1 MKRLPICIVLQ
12 ALLLALCQVSY
23 AQKIIYVND
32 NATANDKFTSAT
44 GNDSNSGTSAGSP
57 FATLTRAMTE
67 ASSGDR
73 ILLDAGTYLAPALT
87 VKSGVKIIGTTGDNS
102 IVTVQSGPLSLQG
115 NTELW
120 NLKIQRVLPPS
131 GTAPSISVALAAGAN
146 NVLIENCYF
155 FKNRTAIYL
164 EPGSTDITIK
174 RNRFN
179 DNRTGIIFPGSA
191 GVTSLSKIYIVD
203 NELTNNRS
211 YGFILTDNS
220 NSPIEAYLIGN
231 NITGNLAGGL
241 ENDNTNGGTKLVL
254 RNNWFGSASPTIF
267 NGNTNGG
274 FNVTDHD
281 NPAPPVL
288 EANNT
293 LPGVSYPNQISG
305 TNTGAIDNST
315 VIYADQVQTR
325 PGTVN
330 FVSSNNTNISGHGTF
345 NYFPSIADA
354 ISASNIDAIVFL
366 PNGVYSDNVLL
377 NKKLTLTG
385 ESRDGAIIRGTY
397 DYGIQG
403 TVITI
408 SAADAKIEKLTFT
421 RDYGKSDAVWK
432 AGKRDTGI
440 SINAGNVTIDQITV
454 RDQRSAIYAHTQQG
468 FKVTNSLVE
477 KNRTGISLGSDI
489 SNSIITNNIIRD
501 NFTHGIIFNH
511 GFGTGIIANNVKVRY
526 NAFSGN
532 WYTDIYAHGTG
543 ATSVYATADLSCN
556 TYNNNAAETKAL
568 PAGEPG
574 YADQTPAQFGGSAPA
589 FFASF
594 AGDKIADVTTAP
606 WLINIPAP
614 GPSATSFVPT
624 NSPLNV
630 DAITGSFTAANNNYR
645 ILANAIG
652 CVQEN
657 QTITLNGNFDWS
669 ETNAVTEWAK
679 GTNAKAG
686 DGVGT
691 VTGTGDD
698 YSITPPLA
706 VNGVTITSG
715 AGATTIQGGGDLAA
729 TSLETFLFLNAKA
742 GSSYKNWTIS
752 NLIIKGFDVSII
764 GDINGGPADVND
776 NLKITGNEIHIPVD
790 LNTTAAPQDN
800 FQNLGIHY
808 AHGKNIEISSNKFFI
823 DGTGVSDDAG
833 TKYSTSNAIQSATS
847 GGPVYDGLKIIN
859 NEFTVTGTPN
869 AAPAVIHGIWE
880 NGDNEDAEITVSG
893 NKFTNDT
900 PGNTADKNRQ
910 TAIWV
915 TSRSG
920 ASKNVTFQNNEITG
934 YSEGISWLGGVYS
947 LYDAPVYNAGA
958 NPVRI
963 LNNIFAATGKG
974 VVVRKAAASTNTGSP
989 AKINSNSF
997 TGSLTFDIV
1006 NEGSGATEASCNWF
1020 DGGDMLSSTGG
1031 GSITAT
1037 PKLTNG
1043 TDDQPGTVGFQ
1054 TSAPCEFNVKN
1065 VRTSETFATIQAAVD
1080 DSDTQEGDEIAIA
1093 NGTYNERVTL
1103 SKSLK
1108 LSGESK
1114 AGVLID
1120 GTGLP
1125 GTGSG
1130 IVINAGKTGV
1140 TIQNLSIK
1148 NFTGANGNSNAG
1160 IYAIGGNNNLNVL
1173 HVVSSNNISASG
1185 FYANGPVENVTIDD
1199 LTAENNAAGAR
1210 GIVIWNGFK
1219 KDITIKNSTVKGN
1232 NCCGIELQDG
1242 SASGVII
1249 KDNVIEG
1256 MDSSIGL
1263 VGLTSGAGPN
1273 IIEGNTIEVNG
1284 RFGIEIK
1291 NPNGTGSTDDTQD
1304 GSIIVRNNTVTMGT
1318 LPGGEMRDLAGI
1330 AVYRRGVIESNG
1342 NVDVPTGVVVT
1353 GNTVTGFTQ
1362 PSTSEG
1368 FGIVVEGTN
1377 HKVINNPVSGNE
1389 VDVQRQSGHL
1399 PYTAYATTD
1408 GDQSNLNDQFFGRGN
1423 APYSCGIEVSGNT
1436 GNPVRDVF
1444 YNAVAGFVIN
1454 INTGTTFCS
1463 INAAVASTKTLDS
1476 HVLKVGE
1483 GIFDEQVIVN
1493 KSVTIQS
1500 ATATRPQINFT
1511 GTPSGKPTIFD
1522 ISADNVV
1529 VDNLNFKVDMAK
1541 LKSAIVATGAGIDKI
1556 TVTNNLIEAYG
1567 TAMAGA
1573 YGDRNAVSVNYGG
1586 PANYRVATGGVN
1598 EIIYRHNK
1606 VTGVGAD
1613 GFRAGI
1619 ATDEAAGTF
1628 TNNDLLTISHDI
1640 IVRFASNGAVTI
1652 TDNQFK
1658 GGGVE
1663 IPEMNASA
1671 TGLTISNN
1679 SFEGVAANASGT
1691 GVIRLKNNYNDKPI
1705 TVSGNTLNG
1714 YQWGISLENAQN
1726 VTIDNNT
1733 FNPLAGSA
1741 IFRHVTVNTK
1751 EFSSS
1756 SGFYAPK
1763 VSATLTN
1770 NKFNGSGAAG
1780 GTGLAFYNHD
1790 NDSPVFGAFLIG
1802 TAGNENEFAG
1812 TLANFITMDAQT
1824 GNTAA
1829 PITVMAPWSGNVD
1842 ASNNKFDAGS
1852 GLESASGMS
1861 LASLYKVED
1870 KIIHK
1875 IDDSVLGFTTVKSG
1889 NTYVTP
1895 LSFTPATLTPKIQRG
1910 VDAAQTGWNVNVQAG
1925 TYAEAVTVNKAVKLL
1940 GANVGVNP
1948 NTGSRNAETIVVP
1961 ATNNSSDG
1969 IMLSVDGALTGVEI
1983 DGFTIDGDNAGISGG
1998 AAMGPADVNAA
2009 EGIAATGGVT
2019 GMLVKNNII
2028 KNLNYAGI
2036 DIYNDSNGGA
2046 ATSGNVVSDNKFTN
2060 LLPAQY
2066 GIGVLL
2072 YNNGYASVTNNVM
2085 TAVRIGV
2092 QTGNFSQADP
2102 GNSRA
2107 IESNTIEARRKGIWH
2122 NLTYQNASNFSIKNN
2137 TITAYAG
2144 TTLNDGIMISS
2155 TQNGVSPVIENNT
2168 ITGLTGISNGYHL
2181 WNNPSNTVTVKGGTV
2196 SGVKRGVFAN
2206 NFDGYPDNTG
2216 SDAASSAYTV
2226 DGVTIN
2232 DPETGIEV
2240 KDNAS
2245 NTNNATVKV
2254 ALTNNVVING
2264 ASSAGV
2270 TVTGK
2275 DAQAAVGATN
2285 IKLASAATAAI
2296 GVGTTTGATASNLI
2310 IRDDLTIDRNGNNTA
2325 AIVSTEAD
2333 AIVEID
2339 GDFAI
2344 PAGGPIY
2351 PFIVNGKL
2359 HFTSGILDATNVPVA
2374 FSATAADITAGT
2386 KPEIASSHI
2395 LGKAIMLSRPVGTG
2409 AVNFLGVNLPAGADL
2424 GTLIIE
2430 RTTSSGPI
2438 TPTFTAGAIKV
2449 LWSIT
2454 PQNTSAGRNG
2464 VKLSFL
2470 STFLNGQTAGTLY
2483 GYRFNGTLWEKKT
2496 DAFTASLS
2504 GDLYTTSAFNV
2515 TQFSPWTLSSSSN
2528 PLPVTLI
2535 SFNGVKEE
2543 TSALLTWATS
2553 EETNSDRFDIQH
2565 STDGKTWGIV
2575 GTLASN
2581 GESTVKRTYSFRH
2594 DGPAEGQ
2601 NFYRLKMVDRDE
2613 TFAYSR
2619 IVNLNFGSE
2628 VVTTLYPN
2636 PVSDHMKITTTHWNQ
2651 VKQVRIYDM
2660 LGRTIYDS
2668 GNMPTAMISLRN
2680 VAAGMYLVEISR
2692 ANGKVESS
2700 KIMVNR

>member
-1 MKRLPICIVLQ
+1 MKRLAICIALQ
-12 ALLLALCQVSY
+12 SVLLALCQVSY

-32 NATANDKFTSAT
+32 NATANDKFTTAT

-57 FATLTRAMTE
+57 FATLTRAMAE
-67 ASSGDR
+67 AASGDR
-73 ILLDAGTYLAPALT
+73 ILLDAGTYLTPSLT
-87 VKSGVKIIGTTGDNS
+87 VKSGVKIIGTTNDNS
-102 IVTVQSGPLSLQG
+102 VVTVQTGPLSLQG

-120 NLKIQRVLPPS
+120 NLKIQRVIPPS
-131 GTAPSISVALAAGAN
+131 ASAPTISVAIAAGAN
-146 NVLIENCYF
+146 NILIENCYF
-155 FKNRTAIYL
+155 HRNRTAIYL

-179 DNRTGIIFPGSA
+179 DNRTGIIFPGSGGA
-191 GVTSLSKIYIVD
+191 TSLSKVYIVD
-203 NELTNNRS
+203 NDLTNNRS
-211 YGFILTDNS
+211 YGFILTDN
-220 NSPIEAYLIGN
+220 NVSPIEAYIIGN
-231 NITGNLAGGL
+231 NITGNLAGGI
-241 ENDNTNGGTKLVL
+241 ENDNTTSGTKLVL

-267 NGNTNGG
+267 TGNTNGG
-274 FNVTDHD
+274 FNVSDHD

-288 EANNT
+288 EPNNT
-293 LPGVSYPNQISG
+293 LPGVTYPNQISG

-315 VIYADQVQTR
+315 VIYADQVQPR

-354 ISASNIDAIVFL
+354 ISASNTDAIVTL
-366 PNGVYSDNVLL
+366 PNGVYSDNVVL

-385 ESRDGAIIRGTY
+385 ETRDGAIIRGTY

-421 RDYGKSDAVWK
+421 RDYGKSNAIWK

-501 NFTHGIIFNH
+501 NFTHGIIFNYA
-511 GFGTGIIANNVKVRY
+511 FGSGVTATNMKVKY

-532 WYTDIYAHGTG
+532 WYTDIYAHGTQPTSIYTG
-543 ATSVYATADLSCN
+543 ADMSCN
-556 TYNNNAAETKAL
+556 TFNTNAAETKAL
-568 PAGEPG
+568 QAGEPG
-574 YADQTPAQFGGSAPA
+574 YGDQTPVQFGGSAPA

-594 AGDKIADVTTAP
+594 AGDKIGDLTTAP

-614 GPSATSFVPT
+614 GPSATSFVPANT
-624 NSPLNV
+624 PLNV
-630 DAITGSFTAANNNYR
+630 DAVTGSFTAANNNYR

-657 QTITLNGNFDWS
+657 QTITLNGNFDWT
-669 ETNAVTEWAK
+669 ETNAAAEWSK
-679 GTNAKAG
+679 GTNAKAA

-691 VTGTGDD
+691 VTGSGDN
-698 YSITPPLA
+698 YSITPPAA
-706 VNGVTITSG
+706 VNGVTITSNS
-715 AGATTIQGGGDLAA
+715 GATVQAGGDLAV
-729 TSLETFLFLNAKA
+729 TSLETFLFLNSKA

-752 NLIIKGFDVSII
+752 NLILKGFDVTII
-764 GDINGGPADVND
+764 ADHNGGPSDAHDGM
-776 NLKITGNEIHIPVD
+776 KITGNEFHIPAD
-790 LNTTAAPQDN
+790 LNASAASADN
-800 FQNLGIHY
+800 FQNIGIHY
-808 AHGKNIEISSNKFFI
+808 SFGKNIEISANKFFV
-823 DGTGVSDDAG
+823 DGTGVSDDANS
-833 TKYSTSNAIQSATS
+833 KYSNTNVLQSATS
-847 GGPVYDGLKIIN
+847 GGTVYDGLKIIN

-869 AAPAVIHGIWE
+869 ATPAVIKGIWE
-880 NGDNEDAEITVSG
+880 NGHNDGAEITISG

-910 TAIWV
+910 TAFWV

-920 ASKNVTFQNNEITG
+920 AKNVTYQNNEVTG
-934 YSEGISWLGGVYS
+934 YSEGIAWLGGLYTSYS
-947 LYDAPVYNAGA
+947 APDYNTGA
-958 NPVRI
+958 NPVVVS
-963 LNNIFAATGKG
+963 NNIFNATGNG
-974 VVVRKAAASTNTGSP
+974 VVVRKSGGSTNPGSP

-997 TGSLTFDIV
+997 IGSLTFDIV
-1006 NEGSGATEASCNWF
+1006 NEGSGATDASCNWF
-1020 DGGDMLSSTGG
+1020 DGGAMLSTLGG

-1043 TDDQPGTVGFQ
+1043 TDDQPGTIGFQ

-1065 VRTSETFATIQAAVD
+1065 LRTNETFATIQAAVD
-1080 DSDTQEGDEIAIA
+1080 DSDTQDGDEIAIA

-1114 AGVLID
+1114 AGVLLD
-1120 GTGLP
+1120 GNGLA

-1130 IVINAGKTGV
+1130 IVINTGKTGV

-1148 NFTGANGNSNAG
+1148 NYTGTSGNSHAG
-1160 IYAIGGNNNLNVL
+1160 IYAIGGNNNLTVL
-1173 HVVSSNNISASG
+1173 HVVSSNNTSASG

-1199 LTAENNAAGAR
+1199 LTAENNGAGAR
-1210 GIVIWNGFK
+1210 GIVIWNGLK
-1219 KDITIKNSTVKGN
+1219 KNITIKNSTVKNN

-1242 SASGVII
+1242 SASGVLI
-1249 KDNVIEG
+1249 KDNNIEG
-1256 MDSSIGL
+1256 NDSSIGL
-1263 VGLTSGAGPN
+1263 IGLTHGAGPN
-1273 IIEGNTIEVNG
+1273 IIEGNTIKVNG

-1291 NPNGTGSTDDTQD
+1291 NPNGTGSTDDALD

-1318 LPGGEMRDLAGI
+1318 LPGSELRDLAGI
-1330 AVYRRGVIESNG
+1330 AVYRRGVIEANG

-1353 GNTVTGFTQ
+1353 GNTVTGFNQ
-1362 PSTSEG
+1362 PSASEG

-1389 VDVQRQSGHL
+1389 VDVQRQSGHM
-1399 PYTAYATTD
+1399 PYTAYSTAD
-1408 GDQSNLNDQFFGRGN
+1408 GDQTNLTDNLFGRGN

-1436 GNPVRDVF
+1436 GNPVRDVS

-1454 INTGTTFCS
+1454 INTGGTFCS

-1476 HVLKVGE
+1476 HMIKVGE
-1483 GIFDEQVIVN
+1483 GTFDEQVLVN
-1493 KSVTIQS
+1493 KSVSIQS
-1500 ATATRPQINFT
+1500 ATANRPVVNFT
-1511 GTPSGKPTIFD
+1511 GTPAGKLTIFD
-1522 ISADNVV
+1522 VSADNVLI
-1529 VDNLNFKVDMAK
+1529 DNLNFKVDVAK
-1541 LKSAIVATGAGIDKI
+1541 LKSAIVASGAGIDKI
-1556 TVTNNLIEAYG
+1556 SVTNNLIEAYG
-1567 TAMAGA
+1567 TAMAGN

-1586 PANYRVATGGVN
+1586 PTNYRVATGGVN
-1598 EIIYRHNK
+1598 EIIYMFNK
-1606 VTGVGAD
+1606 VTGTGAN

-1619 ATDEAAGTF
+1619 AADEAAGTF
-1628 TNNDLLTISHDI
+1628 TNNDLLTISHDV
-1640 IVRFASNGAVTI
+1640 IVRFASNGAVNI
-1652 TDNQFK
+1652 ADNQFK

-1679 SFEGVAANASGT
+1679 TFEGVAANAAGT
-1691 GVIRLKNNYNDKPI
+1691 GVIRLKNNYNNKPI

-1714 YQWGISLENAQN
+1714 YEWGLSLENVQN
-1726 VTIDNNT
+1726 ASIDNNT
-1733 FNPLAGSA
+1733 FNPLSGSMT
-1741 IFRHVTVNTK
+1741 FRHVTVNTK

-1756 SGFYAPK
+1756 SGFYAPA

-1770 NKFNGSGAAG
+1770 NKFNGSGSAG
-1780 GTGLAFYNHD
+1780 GTGIAFYNHD
-1790 NDSPVFGAFLIG
+1790 NDSPAFGAFNIG

-1812 TLANFITMDAQT
+1812 SLANFITMDAQT

-1829 PITVMAPWSGNVD
+1829 PVTVMAPWSGNVD
-1842 ASNNKFDAGS
+1842 ATNNKFDVGS

-1861 LASLYKVED
+1861 LASLYKVEN

-1875 IDDSVLGFTTVKSG
+1875 IDDAVLGFATVKSG

-1910 VDAAQTGWNVNVQAG
+1910 VEAAQAGWNVNVQEG
-1925 TYAEAVTVNKAVKLL
+1925 TYAESVAVNKAVKLL
-1940 GANVGVNP
+1940 GANAGVNP
-1948 NTGSRNAETIVVP
+1948 NTGSRGAETVVVP

-1969 IMLSVDGALTGVEI
+1969 IIISVDGALTGVEI
-1983 DGFTIDGDNAGISGG
+1983 DGFTIDGDNNAVSGG
-1998 AAMGPADVNAA
+1998 VAMGAADVNAA
-2009 EGIAATGGVT
+2009 EGIAATGGVSN
-2019 GMLVKNNII
+2019 MLVKNNII
-2028 KNLNYAGI
+2028 KNLNYAGV

-2046 ATSGNVVSDNKFTN
+2046 PTSGNVVSDNKFNN
-2060 LLPAQY
+2060 LLPSVY

-2072 YNNGYASVTNNVM
+2072 YNNGYASITNNVM

-2092 QTGNFSQADP
+2092 QTGNFFQADP
-2102 GNSRA
+2102 GNSHA
-2107 IESNTIEARRKGIWH
+2107 IESNTIEASRKGIWQ

-2137 TITAYAG
+2137 TITALTG

-2155 TQNGVSPVIENNT
+2155 TQNNVSPVIENNT
-2168 ITGLTGISNGYHL
+2168 ITGIAGVSNGYHL
-2181 WNNPSNTVTVKGGTV
+2181 WNNPSNTVTIKGGTV
-2196 SGVKRGVFAN
+2196 STVTTGVFAN

-2216 SDAASSAYTV
+2216 SNAESSAYTV
-2226 DGVTIN
+2226 DGLTISN
-2232 DPETGIEV
+2232 ASNGIVV
-2240 KDNAS
+2240 KDNTS

-2254 ALTNNVVING
+2254 TLTNNVLIDEP
-2264 ASSAGV
+2264 GV
-2270 TVTGK
+2270 YGIQLLGK
-2275 DAQAAVGATN
+2275 DAQAVAGSTQ
-2285 IKLASAATAAI
+2285 IKMKGSTLTGISAALTN
-2296 GVGTTTGATASNLI
+2296 GSTVTNLTLK
-2310 IRDDLTIDRNGNNTA
+2310 DGLTFDRNGNA
-2325 AIVSTEAD
+2325 LASILFSDDD
-2333 AIVEID
+2333 ATVELD
-2339 GDFAI
+2339 GNFTI
-2344 PAGGPIY
+2344 PGGGPTLPVVIE
-2351 PFIVNGKL
+2351 GKL
-2359 HFTSGILDATNVPVA
+2359 AFTSGILDATAAPIA
-2374 FSATAADITAGT
+2374 FNTNASDFTTGPKAESSA
-2386 KPEIASSHI
+2386 SHI
-2395 LGKAIMLSRPVGTG
+2395 LGKAIMLSRPVGTS
-2409 AVNFLGVNLPAGADL
+2409 AIKFLGVDLPAGSDL

-2430 RTTSSGPI
+2430 RTTSSDPI
-2438 TPTFTAGAIKV
+2438 TPAFAAGAIKV
-2449 LWSIT
+2449 LWQIT
-2454 PQNTSAGRNG
+2454 PQNTGAGRNG

-2470 STFLNGQTAGTLY
+2470 NNFMNSQTAGTLY
-2483 GYRFNGTLWEKKT
+2483 GYRYNGTIWEKKT

-2504 GDLYTTSAFNV
+2504 GDLYTTAGFNV

-2535 SFNGVKEE
+2535 SFNGVKDEN
-2543 TSALLTWATS
+2543 SALLTWATS

-2565 STDGKTWGIV
+2565 STDGKNWHIA

-2594 DGPAEGQ
+2594 GEPAEGQ
-2601 NFYRLKMVDRDE
+2601 NFYRLKMVDKDE

-2619 IVNLNFGSE
+2619 IVSLDFGSE

-2636 PVSDHMKITTTHWNQ
+2636 PVSDHMKINTTHWNQ

-2668 GNMPTAMISLRN
+2668 GNKPTALVSLRN
-2680 VAAGMYLVEISR
+2680 VAAGMYVVEISR
-2692 ANGKVESS
+2692 LNGKVENS